1 MKKIIDEIYEDDFCK
16 SLSEKLTE
24 EEKKIVS
31 KEVENIV
38 NEVQRIVDTFSEAMN
53 NSKNKEIFAKSMESI
68 LSKGAEFW
76 QQKK

>member
-31 KEVENIV
+31 KEVE
-38 NEVQRIVDTFSEAMN
+38 
-53 NSKNKEIFAKSMESI
+53 SMESI